1 MAEELPQDLID
12 PRIRLDFDGALAIV
26 TLDRAEKLNA
36 LDQAMLVGLEDAF
49 DRVEDAKD
57 ARVMLLCGAGKAFC
71 AGGDIAAWAALSPLD
86 FAHGWVKQGH
96 RTFDRLARL
105 RLPTIAVLSG
115 HAFGGGLE
123 LAGACDFRVADNGI
137 KLGLPETGLGMV
149 PGWSGTQRLVRRF
162 GAQLIRRLSL
172 GGEMLGAEA
181 ALEVGLVDR
190 VVAPGLGLAAAREMA
205 QAVAARGPAA
215 VQAAKLM
222 INAAEGE
229 EVSAPVEILASA
241 MIAATADLREGVAA
255 FREKRKPGFEGR

>member
-1 MAEELPQDLID
+1 MREDLID
-12 PRIRLDFDGALAIV
+12 PRILLAFEGPLAIV
-26 TLDRAEKLNA
+26 TLDRADKLNA

-49 DRVEDAKD
+49 DRVEENKD
-57 ARVMLLCGAGKAFC
+57 ARVMLLTGTGKAFC
-71 AGGDIAAWAALSPLD
+71 AGGDIAAWSALSPLD

-105 RLPTIAVLSG
+105 RLPSIAVLSG

-123 LAGACDFRVADNGI
+123 LAGACDFRVAESGI

-162 GAQLIRRLSL
+162 GAQLVRRLSL
-172 GGEMLGAEA
+172 AGAMLSAEE
-181 ALEVGLVDR
+181 ALVAGLVDR
-190 VVAPGLGLAAAREMA
+190 VVAAGLGLDAAREMA
-205 QAVAARGPAA
+205 LAIAARGPAA

-229 EVSAPVEILASA
+229 EISAPVEILASA
-241 MIAATADLREGVAA
+241 MIAATADLQEGVAA
-255 FREKRKPGFEGR
+255 FRAKRKPNFEGR

>member
-1 MAEELPQDLID
+1 MTDELID
-12 PRIRLDFDGALAIV
+12 PRVKLAFDGALAIV

-49 DRVEDAKD
+49 DRIEDAKD
-57 ARVMLLCGAGKAFC
+57 ARVMLLRGAGKAFC

-123 LAGACDFRVADNGI
+123 LAGACDFRVAETGI

-162 GAQLIRRLSL
+162 GAQLVRRLSL
-172 GGEMLGAEA
+172 GGEMMGAEDARA
-181 ALEVGLVDR
+181 AGLVDR
-190 VVAPGLGLAAAREMA
+190 VVAAGLGLDAARDMA
-205 QAVAARGPAA
+205 LAIAARGPAA

-229 EVSAPVEILASA
+229 EQSASVEILASA
-241 MIAATADLREGVAA
+241 MIAATADLKEGVAA